1 MMRKMTEGRAN
12 TAQRNG
18 TEAGEA
24 SAEGKADCK
33 GLRAG
38 ELIVNIKYESALLI
52 KVQRVLLSPLFSYH
66 L

>member
-38 ELIVNIKYESALLI
+38 ELVVNITYKSA
-52 KVQRVLLSPLFSYH
+52 KGAT
-66 L
+66 